1 MSQIGPLLSP
11 LLVGRDDLLNLADR
25 RLAEAAEGNGQLLLL
40 AGQAG
45 VGKSRLLQVIL
56 RKARTAGFKVAR
68 ADLAPQDLLVPLG
81 SILDLVRTMRMT
93 AGFRELGDDVFTRR
107 DGGASDSLATRR
119 LLVHDIAERIIDAI
133 DGPALLA
140 FEDIQWADELSL
152 EVIGDLARLIRDR
165 PILLVAAYRIDEL
178 PIGSIHR
185 EWRARLLSQRFAEE
199 ARLEPLTYEQTALV
213 TTLILDTGLPA
224 PRDVVDAVY
233 QRTDGIPLHIE
244 ELLGALGEDARSDD
258 RAIRNAKV
266 PETIEDAILA
276 RVAHLSPEARA
287 VASAGAVIGRCFVPE
302 VLAGVMDKPVADLD
316 GPLDELDRE
325 LVPVQLRARWTRA
338 TTTSATSC
346 SGTRCTA
353 ACRRPS
359 SVGCTRAPAS
369 SAPRSS
375 ARTCHPRVGALR
387 AGGPAGRGLS
397 HGPRGCPRGQR
408 GLEPARVLRA
418 LPARRRQRP
427 RGPRSLPSSRSLY
440 AAMSDAAAAMDQG
453 ETGMATSE
461 TARGYFLAA
470 GDPIMAAEQLI
481 FQAMLKGRD
490 ARPMAERN
498 ALLEQARA
506 EIDALPVT
514 TDREI
519 VRGEFLQVQ
528 AMNDVWAGRLDGAQ
542 AQAGGVGRAREHR
555 GRRVAARWTGST
567 S

>member
-68 ADLAPQDLLVPLG
+68 PTSPRRTCWCRWAR
-81 SILDLVRTMRMT
+81 SSTSCRTMRMI

-287 VASAGAVIGRCFVPE
+287 VASAGAVIGRCFMPE
-302 VLAGVMDKPVADLD
+302 RPRRRHGQAGRRPRRAARRA
-316 GPLDELDRE
+316 DRE
-325 LVPVQLRARWTRA
+325 RVPVQLRDGGRGLLRL
-338 TTTSATSC
+338 
-346 SGTRCTA
+346 
-353 ACRRPS
+353 P
-359 SVGCTRAPAS
+359 APA
-369 SAPRSS
+369 APRRAVPQRAGGRPPPA
-375 ARTCHPRVGALR
+375 ARAGRRVRRRAHRRGRDPCVGALR
-387 AGGPAGRGLS
+387 TGGPPGRGVS
-397 HGPRGCPRGQR
+397 HGPGGSPRGQR
-408 GLEPARVLRA
+408 GLEPPRVLRA
-418 LPARRRQRP
+418 LSGAPSPTPP
-427 RGPRSLPSSRSLY
+427 RTWHLPSSRPC
-440 AAMSDAAAAMDQG
+440 MRRCPRPRRAMDQS
-453 ETGMATSE
+453 EAGMA
-461 TARGYFLAA
+461 
-470 GDPIMAAEQLI
+470 D
-481 FQAMLKGRD
+481 
-490 ARPMAERN
+490 
-498 ALLEQARA
+498 
-506 EIDALPVT
+506 
-514 TDREI
+514 
-519 VRGEFLQVQ
+519 VRGGPQ
-528 AMNDVWAGRLDGAQ
+528 A
-542 AQAGGVGRAREHR
+542 
-555 GRRVAARWTGST
+555 T
-567 S
+567 SLRPATRPWRPSS

>member
-1 MSQIGPLLSP
+1 
-11 LLVGRDDLLNLADR
+11 
-25 RLAEAAEGNGQLLLL
+25 
-40 AGQAG
+40 
-45 VGKSRLLQVIL
+45 
-56 RKARTAGFKVAR
+56 
-68 ADLAPQDLLVPLG
+68 
-81 SILDLVRTMRMT
+81 MRMT

-185 EWRARLLSQRFAEE
+185 EWRARLLGQRFAEE

-302 VLAGVMDKPVADLD
+302 VLAGVMDRPVADLD
-316 GPLDELDRE
+316 GPLDELVANSFLFSFGSVDAGYFDFRHQ
-325 LVPVQLRARWTRA
+325 LLRDALYRTVPSSDLRRLHARAGEFGAALIGASAIHASVHFERAGLRAEAYRTALESARA
-338 TTTSATSC
+338 ASAVS
-346 SGTRCTA
+346 S
-353 ACRRPS
+353 RRES
-359 SVGCTRAPAS
+359 FELYRRAVANAPAD
-369 SAPRSS
+369 
-375 ARTCHPRVGALR
+375 LQ
-387 AGGPAGRGLS
+387 PAEL
-397 HGPRGCPRGQR
+397 
-408 GLEPARVLRA
+408 A
-418 LPARRRQRP
+418 
-427 RGPRSLPSSRSLY
+427 SLY
-440 AAMSDAAAAMDQG
+440 AAMNEA
-453 ETGMATSE
+453 
-461 TARGYFLAA
+461 
-470 GDPIMAAEQLI
+470 
-481 FQAMLKGRD
+481 
-490 ARPMAERN
+490 
-498 ALLEQARA
+498 
-506 EIDALPVT
+506 
-514 TDREI
+514 
-519 VRGEFLQVQ
+519 
-528 AMNDVWAGRLDGAQ
+528 
-542 AQAGGVGRAREHR
+542 
-555 GRRVAARWTGST
+555 AARWTRGRRELLPPRAPAATSSRQATPSWPPRFDRPGVVRAAMPGRWPNHRAARPGARRARRAASHDGARARARRAPRAAGSE
-567 S
+567 